1 MERLIG
7 RIVYGTANCRD
18 LRALASAISCLPEIH
33 AHASAFEQSLLRE
46 LTGNID
52 LLEDVREL
60 IEAAIVEEPPVLL
73 RDGGLIR
80 SGYNEE
86 IDTLRDLAS
95 GGKGKIAAIEQQ
107 EREKTAFPS

>member
-1 MERLIG
+1 MR
-7 RIVYGTANCRD
+7 RRKV
-18 LRALASAISCLPEIH
+18 IS
-33 AHASAFEQSLLRE
+33 SLLRE

-107 EREKTAFPS
+107 EREKTGISKLKIGYNRVFGYIR